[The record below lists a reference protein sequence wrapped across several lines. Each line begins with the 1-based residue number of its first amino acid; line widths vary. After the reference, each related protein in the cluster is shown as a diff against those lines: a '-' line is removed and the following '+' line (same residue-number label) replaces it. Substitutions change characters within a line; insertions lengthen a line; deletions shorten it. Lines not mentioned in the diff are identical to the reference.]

1 MSLRAEILDGM
12 AEAAA
17 VVAEIG
23 ELVTLQIVTAGGYDP
38 VTGVATP
45 GETKTQQ
52 ARAILDN
59 YNLQSSGQ
67 QYADGTQILRDDKK
81 LFLPMLQRV
90 DDAEI
95 LQPLEWPPSPE
106 TTVTASGQTWKI
118 ISIQTINPTGD
129 VLAYELQVRR

>member
-23 ELVTLQIVTAGGYDP
+23 DLVTLEVSTPGGYDP

-45 GETKTQQ
+45 GESKTQS

-59 YNLQSSGQ
+59 YNLQSSGTQ
-67 QYADGTQILRDDKK
+67 FADGTQILRDDKK
-81 LFLPMLQRV
+81 LFLPAMQDV
-90 DDAEI
+90 DATGAMK
-95 LQPLEWPPSPE
+95 PLDWAPTLE
-106 TTVTASGQTWKI
+106 TKVTAAGQLWKV

-129 VLAYELQVRR
+129 LLAYELQVRR

>member
-23 ELVTLQIVTAGGYDP
+23 DLVTLEVSTPGGYDP
-38 VTGVATP
+38 VTGLTAP
-45 GETKTQQ
+45 GETRTQQ

-59 YNLQSSGQ
+59 YGLQSSGQ
-67 QYADGTQILRDDKK
+67 QYADGTQIMRDDKK
-81 LFLPMLQRV
+81 LFLPAIQSVIDPAVM
-90 DDAEI
+90 A
-95 LQPLEWPPSPE
+95 PLEWAPTLE
-106 TTVTASGQTWKI
+106 TKVTAAGQVWKV
-118 ISIQTINPTGD
+118 ISIQAINPTGD

>member
-23 ELVTLQIVTAGGYDP
+23 DLVTLEVSAPGGYDP
-38 VTGVATP
+38 VTGLTAP
-45 GETKTQQ
+45 GETRTQQ

-59 YNLQSSGQ
+59 YGLQSSGQ
-67 QYADGTQILRDDKK
+67 QYADGTQIMRDDKK
-81 LFLPMLQRV
+81 LFLPAIQSVIDPAVM
-90 DDAEI
+90 A
-95 LQPLEWPPSPE
+95 PLEWAPTLE
-106 TTVTASGQTWKI
+106 TKVTAAGQVWKV
-118 ISIQTINPTGD
+118 ISIQAINPTGD

>member
-1 MSLRAEILDGM
+1 MGLRTEILGGM

-23 ELVTLQIVTAGGYDP
+23 ELVTLTLVEPGGYDP
-38 VTGVATP
+38 VTGVSTP
-45 GETKTQQ
+45 GASKSQS

-59 YNLQSSGQ
+59 YSAQSAGQ
-67 QYADGTQILRDDKK
+67 QYADGTQILRDDKM
-81 LFLPMLQRV
+81 LFIP
-90 DDAEI
+90 AE
-95 LQPLEWPPSPE
+95 QLEWPP
-106 TTVTASGQTWKI
+106 TLAATVTASGHEWQI

>member
-1 MSLRAEILDGM
+1 MGLRTEILDGM

-23 ELVTLQIVTAGGYDP
+23 ELVTLTLVEPGEYDP
-38 VTGVATP
+38 VTGTSTIGSA
-45 GETKTQQ
+45 KTQQ

-59 YNLQSSGQ
+59 YNLQSSGT
-67 QYADGTQILRDDKK
+67 QYADGTQILRDDKM
-81 LFLPMLQRV
+81 LFIP
-90 DDAEI
+90 AE
-95 LQPLEWPPSPE
+95 QLEWPP
-106 TTVTASGQTWKI
+106 TLAANVTASGHEWQI

>member
-1 MSLRAEILDGM
+1 MGLRTEILDGM

-23 ELVTLQIVTAGGYDP
+23 ELVTLTLVEPGEYDP
-38 VTGVATP
+38 VTGTSVP
-45 GETKTQQ
+45 GSTKTQQ

-59 YNLQSSGQ
+59 YNLQSSGT

-81 LFLPMLQRV
+81 LFLPAMQDV
-90 DDAEI
+90 ESAGAMK
-95 LQPLEWPPSPE
+95 PLEWPP
-106 TTVTASGQTWKI
+106 TLAATVTASGHEWKI

>member
-1 MSLRAEILDGM
+1 MGLRAEILDGM

-23 ELVTLQIVTAGGYDP
+23 DLVTLEVSTPGGYDP
-38 VTGVATP
+38 ITGVTTP

-59 YNLQSSGQ
+59 YNLQSSGTQ
-67 QYADGTQILRDDKK
+67 FSDGTQILRDDKK
-81 LFLPMLQRV
+81 LFLPYMQDPEGAGTMKPLDWAPTLETRV
-90 DDAEI
+90 SA
-95 LQPLEWPPSPE
+95 
-106 TTVTASGQTWKI
+106 AGQLWKV

-129 VLAYELQVRR
+129 LLAYELQVRR

>member
-45 GETKTQQ
+45 GEAKTQQ

-95 LQPLEWPPSPE
+95 LKPLEWPPTPE
-106 TTVTASGQTWKI
+106 TTVTASGQAWKI